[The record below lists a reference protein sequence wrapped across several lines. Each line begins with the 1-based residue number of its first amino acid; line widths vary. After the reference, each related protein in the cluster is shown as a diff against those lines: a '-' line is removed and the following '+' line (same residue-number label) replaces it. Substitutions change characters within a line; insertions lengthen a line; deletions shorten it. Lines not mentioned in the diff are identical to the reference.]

1 MISDV
6 DYFHMSAVSVA
17 YLFLY
22 KQKDFL
28 KIFSFSGRLRRRQRR
43 WHRPWRR
50 DVINSHGHFH
60 LRKATSCYDL
70 ARHIKTPSE
79 TLLEGIGKP
88 HPRPIYGS
96 LPPAG
101 GSQRGRFYAQ
111 QDCMVEPALQWTFSP
126 TRLSGQGNRCMSVM
140 SSLGKWRWMLQ
151 TGTSVGKGKQWMCYF
166 LSIFILA
173 ELLTNW
179 QGLMQLYLNYSYYEL
194 KNLTF

>member
-6 DYFHMSAVSVA
+6 DYFHRSAVSVA

-101 GSQRGRFYAQ
+101 GSQRGRCYAQ
-111 QDCMVEPALQWTFSP
+111 QDCVVEPALRGPSHLRGCLVRGTGAC
-126 TRLSGQGNRCMSVM
+126 LSCHHSGSGGGCCKLEPPWARASNGCAIFFQYL
-140 SSLGKWRWMLQ
+140 SL
-151 TGTSVGKGKQWMCYF
+151 
-166 LSIFILA
+166 
-173 ELLTNW
+173 
-179 QGLMQLYLNYSYYEL
+179 LNYSPTD
-194 KNLTF
+194 KD